1 MAILI
6 RFNPSGMTSE
16 QYESVGR
23 KLEEAGNWPPEGLL
37 AHVCF
42 GSSGDLRVS
51 EVWES
56 REQQEQFAPKL
67 MPVLQEE
74 NVELSGEPEVLEVAG
89 YLMREASSE
98 SGD

>member
-6 RFNPSGMTSE
+6 RFTPSGMTSD
-16 QYESVGR
+16 QYNSVGQR
-23 KLEEAGNWPPEGLL
+23 LQDAGAWPPQGLL

-42 GSSGDLRVS
+42 GTSGNLRVS

-56 REQQEQFAPKL
+56 REQQEQFAENL

-74 NVELSGEPEVLEVAG
+74 NVDITGDPEILEVEG
-89 YLMREASSE
+89 YFMREASSE